1 MMALGVR
8 LESPRICRHGVGVRL
23 QEVEGMPAGLS
34 PECLPVRRVPLTP
47 PNRLSFGPRSPAAET
62 AFLCSVCVARG
73 QVLVSGKTLGSSCG
87 GCGWNCLEVGAP
99 SHGWAVRG
107 YRYLITLEVDL

>member
-8 LESPRICRHGVGVRL
+8 VQSPRICRRGVGVRL

-47 PNRLSFGPRSPAAET
+47 PKQ
-62 AFLCSVCVARG
+62 AFLR
-73 QVLVSGKTLGSSCG
+73 T
-87 GCGWNCLEVGAP
+87 
-99 SHGWAVRG
+99 
-107 YRYLITLEVDL
+107 T

>member
-8 LESPRICRHGVGVRL
+8 VQSPRICRRGVGVRL

-47 PNRLSFGPRSPAAET
+47 PNRLSFGPRSPAAEP

-73 QVLVSGKTLGSSCG
+73 QVLVPGKTLGSFLWSLWLELPGSRGPFSWVGSPGVQVSDNLG
-87 GCGWNCLEVGAP
+87 G
-99 SHGWAVRG
+99 
-107 YRYLITLEVDL
+107 